1 VINALGAWFVQT
13 QSQPQSEL
21 NLDQL
26 AKMPPPPANAGKLV
40 QYEMEVAGSGDAMAS
55 PLPDPF
61 DRPLFIRFD
70 VHIHNTGN
78 KAVLVLVGKS
88 AVECAGLFIDAVTTM
103 EDNGES
109 DIGLLRRAYFKRDFE
124 LRPLETTD
132 LHFKT
137 GFDRSYID
145 AGTVRI
151 FIEFSSDSETV
162 ILSQSEPHNFIWGL

>member
-55 PLPDPF
+55 PLPAPF

-109 DIGLLRRAYFKRDFE
+109 DIGLLRRAISNEISNCARWRPRICISKPASIDLISMLE
-124 LRPLETTD
+124 L
-132 LHFKT
+132 
-137 GFDRSYID
+137 
-145 AGTVRI
+145 
-151 FIEFSSDSETV
+151 
-162 ILSQSEPHNFIWGL
+162 